1 MGTEGPGWAYRVK
14 VKIKKVL
21 GMNIILCDGCMWN
34 WRGACNR
41 PERPNAIW
49 CPDYCKKGK

>member
-1 MGTEGPGWAYRVK
+1 MGTGGPSWAYRVK
-14 VKIKKVL
+14 VRIKKAL